1 MSIALASFQK
11 PKRIET
17 DRSSLSED
25 YGRFVAE
32 PFERG
37 FGVTIGHALRRVLLS
52 SLTGTA
58 VTALKIQGVYH
69 EFSTIPGVL
78 EDTTEIIL
86 NIKELLLKLHVDRP
100 KQLILQATGP
110 TDVLARD
117 IMPDADVE
125 VLNPDLHIA
134 TLNKDATLEITMD
147 VQLGRGYVPA
157 ERHAQE
163 IVDPQVIPID
173 AVFSPIRKVSFH
185 VENTRVGQATDYDR
199 LLLDVYTN
207 GSLHPEEAVAQAA
220 RILQD
225 HLQVFVSFHEEPVQ
239 ELPAVDEERQRLFE
253 NLNRSVDELELSVRS
268 YNCLKNANIRTI
280 GELVQKNESE
290 MLKTRNFG
298 RKSLNEIKEIL
309 TEMGLSLGMNL
320 EGFNW
325 HETTKVE

>member
-86 NIKELLLKLHVDRP
+86 NIKELLLKLHVERP

-117 IMPDADVE
+117 IMPDADGE

-207 GSLHPEEAVAQAA
+207 GSLHPEEAVAQSA

-268 YNCLKNANIRTI
+268 
-280 GELVQKNESE
+280 
-290 MLKTRNFG
+290 
-298 RKSLNEIKEIL
+298 
-309 TEMGLSLGMNL
+309 
-320 EGFNW
+320 
-325 HETTKVE
+325 